1 MKKIINIAVVG
12 CADIAIRKVLPALHN
27 LKSDFN
33 LIAIA
38 SRDYQKAKGLAITY
52 GCEAVEGYENLLK
65 IAHIDAVYIPLPTGL
80 HDRWVTFFLK
90 ADKHVYVEKPVSM
103 SLDET
108 SKFIALAKKKSLS
121 LFEGYMFKHHNQ
133 HKVIK
138 KIIRQ
143 GIIGDIRFFS
153 SSFGFPPLEKGN
165 IRYDPKLG
173 GGALLDVGGYPL
185 KAAQMFLGD
194 LSVQASIINH
204 QADQEVDIH
213 GSALLKNIDGVGA
226 SISFGFDNFYK
237 NEYEIWGTKGKISL
251 QMAFTPPP
259 DLRNQVHVHTKDRSY
274 FEECE
279 AEDQFIPAL
288 VDFADSM
295 RSADLRAANYLEI
308 EKQSISINIIRA
320 LSKD

>member
-1 MKKIINIAVVG
+1 VKKIINIAVVG

-288 VDFADSM
+288 IDFADSM

>member
-12 CADIAIRKVLPALHN
+12 CADIAIRKVLPALRTLN
-27 LKSDFN
+27 SDFN

-38 SRDYQKAKGLAITY
+38 SRDYQKAKELAITY
-52 GCEAVEGYENLLK
+52 DCEAVEGYENLLK

-80 HDRWVTFFLK
+80 HDKWVTFFLK
-90 ADKHVYVEKPVSM
+90 AEKHVYVEKPISM
-103 SLDET
+103 SADET
-108 SKFIALAKKKSLS
+108 SKFIALAKKKSLT

-133 HKVIK
+133 HKIIK
-138 KIIRQ
+138 KIIQ
-143 GIIGDIRFFS
+143 QDIIGDIRFFS
-153 SSFGFPPLEKGN
+153 SSFGFPPLDKDN

-194 LSVQASIINH
+194 ISVQASIINH
-204 QADQEVDIH
+204 QANRAVDIH

-251 QMAFTPPP
+251 HMAFTPPP
-259 DLRNQVHVHTKDRSY
+259 DLRNQVHVHTKNES
-274 FEECE
+274 FSEECE
-279 AEDQFIPAL
+279 AEDQFIPSL
-288 VDFADSM
+288 IEFADSM
-295 RSADLRAANYLEI
+295 RYDDLRFANYLEI
-308 EKQSISINIIRA
+308 EKQSIAIDQIRA
-320 LSKD
+320 LSKY

>member
-237 NEYEIWGTKGKISL
+237 NEYEIWGTKGKILL
-251 QMAFTPPP
+251 QMAFTPAA
-259 DLRNQVHVHTKDRSY
+259 DLQNKAHVFIKDKTYSID
-274 FEECE
+274 CKP
-279 AEDQFIPAL
+279 EDQLNKF
-288 VDFADSM
+288 
-295 RSADLRAANYLEI
+295 YL
-308 EKQSISINIIRA
+308 
-320 LSKD
+320 L